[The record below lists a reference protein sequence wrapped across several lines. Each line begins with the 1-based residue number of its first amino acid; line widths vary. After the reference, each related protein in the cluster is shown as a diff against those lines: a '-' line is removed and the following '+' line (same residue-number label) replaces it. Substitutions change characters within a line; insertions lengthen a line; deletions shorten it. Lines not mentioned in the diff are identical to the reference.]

1 MKNLSKFL
9 NCSCSRVYALAD
21 EVKRQK
27 QNILISK
34 NKQNEKFIKH

>member
-1 MKNLSKFL
+1 MFL
-9 NCSCSRVYALAD
+9 NCSCSRVSTLAD

-27 QNILISK
+27 QDILISK